1 MPDRIS
7 DPLLLQAALIGLQQM
22 KANVDAK
29 MSDVRRRLGMA
40 VEPDEGQPAPKKPL
54 RKKRRLSAAGR
65 ANIIA
70 ALKKRWAERRKEE
83 EQAKAKLAP
92 KVRASAKSAP
102 QKASVKVK
110 RTPAKKAAAGKTGKP
125 KSAQVTAL
133 ERTAPAT
140 EA

>member
-1 MPDRIS
+1 
-7 DPLLLQAALIGLQQM
+7 M
-22 KANVDAK
+22 KANVDAG
-29 MSDVRRRLGMA
+29 MSDIRKRLGMA
-40 VEPDEGQPAPKKPL
+40 VEPDAGQPAPKKAR

-70 ALKKRWAERRKEE
+70 ALKKRWAERRKAE
-83 EQAKAKLAP
+83 EQAKAKPTA
-92 KVRASAKSAP
+92 KVRTPAKAAS

-110 RTPAKKAAAGKTGKP
+110 RTPARKTAARKAGKTKTAP
-125 KSAQVTAL
+125 APAL